1 METSGAAYA
10 QNEVQWTPWLRTM
23 AGLRADLYRFHVT
36 DELIAANSGT
46 TASGI
51 VSPKGSLTL
60 DPWRATEFYVN
71 AGEGLHSND
80 ARGTT
85 ITQNPDGTSADRVT
99 PLVRAK
105 GAEVGVRTVAIPHLQ
120 STLAIWTL
128 NLASELVFNGDV
140 GATEPSRPSHREG
153 IEWANYFRPIRP
165 VVLDFDASWSR
176 ARFTDHQPTIGRYIP
191 EEVGTV
197 LSGGLTIESVQR
209 LSGSL
214 RWRYF
219 GPRPLIDDDSIESKA
234 TSLVEFE
241 AGYRFTRTVRLAV
254 DVFNVLNA
262 QGSEIDYYYR
272 SRLPGEPLDGVADIH
287 FHPTLPRTAHVNLVV
302 GFEARD
308 CVESHPN
315 RTDSGSV
322 TDRI

>member
-1 METSGAAYA
+1 MEGDG
-10 QNEVQWTPWLRTM
+10 VLR
-23 AGLRADLYRFHVT
+23 
-36 DELIAANSGT
+36 EL
-46 TASGI
+46 
-51 VSPKGSLTL
+51 
-60 DPWRATEFYVN
+60 
-71 AGEGLHSND
+71 GEGLHSND

-105 GAEVGVRTVAIPHLQ
+105 GAELGVRTVAIPHLQ
-120 STLAIWTL
+120 STLTVWSL

-176 ARFTDHQPTIGRYIP
+176 ARFTDIQPTIGPYIP
-191 EEVGTV
+191 EAVGTV
-197 LSGGLTIESVQR
+197 LSGGLTIEDVHH

-219 GPRPLIDDDSIESKA
+219 GPRPLIEDDSVESKA
-234 TSLVEFE
+234 TSLVELE
-241 AGYRFTRTVRLAV
+241 AGYRFTKGVRLAV

-262 QGSEIDYYYR
+262 QGSEIDYYYA
-272 SRLPGEPLDGVADIH
+272 SRLPGEPLGGITDVH
-287 FHPTLPRTAHVNLVV
+287 FHPTLPRSARVNLVV
-302 GFEARD
+302 GF
-308 CVESHPN
+308 
-315 RTDSGSV
+315 
-322 TDRI
+322 